1 MSEPS
6 SLLDQTIS
14 YNRIKVQDG
23 CLRRFVDLKFLPD
36 KVANAPQA
44 VPRFEP
50 KAQATSAFDQR
61 LFRRPTAVRCP
72 RGYAL

>member
-23 CLRRFVDLKFLPD
+23 CLGRFVALKFLPD
-36 KVANAPQA
+36 KVANDPQT

-50 KAQATSAFDQR
+50 KAQAASAFEPPR
-61 LFRRPTAVRCP
+61 FRRPTALRCP
-72 RGYAL
+72 RVYAL

>member
-23 CLRRFVDLKFLPD
+23 CMRRFVDLKFLPD
-36 KVANAPQA
+36 KVANDPQA

-50 KAQATSAFDQR
+50 KAQATFAFDPP
-61 LFRRPTAVRCP
+61 LFRSTTALRCP
-72 RGYAL
+72 RVYAL